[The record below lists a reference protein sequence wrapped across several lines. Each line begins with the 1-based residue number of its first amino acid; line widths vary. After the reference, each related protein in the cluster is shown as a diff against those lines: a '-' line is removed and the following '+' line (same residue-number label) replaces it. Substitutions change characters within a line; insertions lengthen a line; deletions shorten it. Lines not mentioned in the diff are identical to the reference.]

1 MVKVS
6 IGIPLHNGEE
16 YLRQC
21 LNSIIEQ
28 TFKDFEVILVDD
40 GSTDNSFVI
49 CQEYVAKDSRFRLI
63 HQKNKGTAGT
73 RNTCL
78 KYMHGEFIT
87 WIDSDDKI
95 KPDYLE
101 KLLQVQAETGAQ
113 MINCVC
119 YDIKDGI

>member
-1 MVKVS
+1 M
-6 IGIPLHNGEE
+6 
-16 YLRQC
+16 
-21 LNSIIEQ
+21 
-28 TFKDFEVILVDD
+28 
-40 GSTDNSFVI
+40 I
-49 CQEYVAKDSRFRLI
+49 CQEYVAKDSLFRLI
-63 HQKNKGTAGT
+63 HQKNNGTAGT

-113 MINCVC
+113 MIIVC
-119 YDIKDGI
+119 AMTLRMGLNTI